1 MTNQQTAAFT
11 QATGNIAT
19 PGQLLLAIAMIFA
32 VIYLLWLVW
41 IVKSQFKAWK
51 TGKGDFYDMIHNVLR
66 AIVVALLLGYFI
78 R

>member
-19 PGQLLLAIAMIFA
+19 PDQLLLAIAMIFA

-41 IVKSQFKAWK
+41 MTKSQFKAWQ
-51 TGKGDFYDMIHNVLR
+51 TGQGDFYDMTNNVLR
-66 AIVVALLLGYFI
+66 AIVIVLLLGYFI